1 MIGLALSP
9 EQFKTLLRMVYI
21 ANTVVNGHRDED
33 FATEYDDLEQYV
45 FSRAKDAG
53 FPAATSRHQLAG
65 EDHHHP
71 SEAFDND
78 PEVNA
83 LLDQYDIH
91 IMLELLSEKLAENE
105 IEAKFGPGA
114 SEKMPAHDYEK
125 LLEEYAEVYSKE
137 FLINGFKNVAVK
149 RDEEKTV

>member
-21 ANTVVNGHRDED
+21 ANTVVNGHRDAD
-33 FATEYDDLEQYV
+33 FAAEYDDLEQYV

-65 EDHHHP
+65 EEHHHP
-71 SEAFDND
+71 STAFDND

-91 IMLELLSEKLAENE
+91 VMLELLAEKLAENE
-105 IEAKFGPGA
+105 IESKFGPNA
-114 SEKMPAHDYEK
+114 KDKMPSTDYEN
-125 LLEEYAEVYSKE
+125 LTEEFAESFSKE
-137 FLINGFKNVAVK
+137 FVANGFKNIVVK
-149 RDEEKTV
+149 KTE